1 MTEFTSE
8 LFGLSVDHYVAVV
21 VIEVACHVVHNALKN
36 TRKLA
41 GKLRER
47 RSLVADASDETPE
60 PRCPVV
66 PTWCGGARFA

>member
-21 VIEVACHVVHNALKN
+21 VVEVACHVVHNALKH

-66 PTWCGGARFA
+66 PLGAAGHAFA